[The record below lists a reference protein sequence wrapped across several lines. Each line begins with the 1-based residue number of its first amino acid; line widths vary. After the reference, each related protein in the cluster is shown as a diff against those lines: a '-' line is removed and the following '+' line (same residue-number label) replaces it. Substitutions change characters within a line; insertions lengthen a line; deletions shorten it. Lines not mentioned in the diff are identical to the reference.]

1 MTAGASAGVAVA
13 AAEQR
18 RRLQEEEEEMTHYT
32 PDELKDDWEFK
43 IVRANTHAFRNPAKL
58 QRLQDEEARAGWVM
72 LEKLD
77 DARVRFKRPRSARAN
92 DALLPPGV
100 DPYRSY
106 WGLSPLWFALLAVA
120 ITLAC
125 VGLFAA
131 VMVLLTQIAG

>member
-1 MTAGASAGVAVA
+1 MTAGASAGAAAA

-18 RRLQEEEEEMTHYT
+18 RRLLEEEEEMTHYT

-43 IVRANTHAFRNPAKL
+43 IVRANTNAFRKPAKL
-58 QRLQDEEARAGWVM
+58 QRLQDEEARAGWTM

-77 DARVRFKRPRSARAN
+77 DARVRFRRPRSARAN
-92 DALLPPGV
+92 DALLPPDV

-106 WGLSPLWFALLAVA
+106 WGLSPLWFAVLVVA

-131 VMVLLTQIAG
+131 VIILWTQAVG